1 MRSMRDERYK
11 LQGWLE
17 FDEDFFERV
26 DNKNVIEENKSR
38 MDETPVS
45 SKRGRGSEREAKV
58 LVMVESES
66 SLEAPIKGEPNRKV
80 AYLKMIVM
88 ADLKSETIYSTYS
101 QLTGRC
107 YS

>member
-38 MDETPVS
+38 MD
-45 SKRGRGSEREAKV
+45 
-58 LVMVESES
+58 
-66 SLEAPIKGEPNRKV
+66 
-80 AYLKMIVM
+80 
-88 ADLKSETIYSTYS
+88 
-101 QLTGRC
+101 
-107 YS
+107 